1 MNSSLVQ
8 KILLLQ
14 VFLAI
19 VAAAAAVLDVAVLVP
34 HLRAHSPAKT
44 TQH

>member
-8 KILLLQ
+8 KISLLQ

-19 VAAAAAVLDVAVLVP
+19 VAAAVLDVAVLVP